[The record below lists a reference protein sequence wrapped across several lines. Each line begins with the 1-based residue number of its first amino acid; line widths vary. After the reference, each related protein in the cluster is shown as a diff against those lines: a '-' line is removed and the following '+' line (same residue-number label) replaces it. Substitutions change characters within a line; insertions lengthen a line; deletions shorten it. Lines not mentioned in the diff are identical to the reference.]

1 MAMGALFQLLLA
13 GMLFISAAVILI
25 TPSRRWMIGLL
36 ALQYAGVFGL
46 VGVSWPLEIA
56 VVKLVAGWMA
66 AAVLFLTYINI
77 PTIEDQQRL
86 APGSAGNLFIGFA
99 ALLIGLVMY
108 SLIPEALR
116 WFLGATPQQVLGGL
130 WLLGLGLLQLGFA
143 RDDIRI
149 IVGLLTVIAGFEILY
164 ATLEASVLMTGLLA
178 ILNIGLAF
186 LGAYLQLASHLEERL

>member
-1 MAMGALFQLLLA
+1 MAMISLLQSLLA
-13 GMLFISAAVILI
+13 GVLFICGVGILI
-25 TPSRRWMIGLL
+25 TPSRRWMTGLL

-66 AAVLFLTYINI
+66 AAILFLTYYNL
-77 PTIEDQQRL
+77 PSLPNPKRM
-86 APGSAGNLFIGFA
+86 ASSSPGYLFIGFS

-108 SLIPEALR
+108 SLVPLALR
-116 WFLGATPQQVLGGL
+116 WFLGASPQQVLGGL
-130 WLLGLGLLQLGFA
+130 WLLGLGLLQLGFS
-143 RDDIRI
+143 RQDIRI
-149 IVGLLTVIAGFEILY
+149 VIGLLTVISGFEILY

-186 LGAYLQLASHLEERL
+186 LGAYLQMASHLEERP